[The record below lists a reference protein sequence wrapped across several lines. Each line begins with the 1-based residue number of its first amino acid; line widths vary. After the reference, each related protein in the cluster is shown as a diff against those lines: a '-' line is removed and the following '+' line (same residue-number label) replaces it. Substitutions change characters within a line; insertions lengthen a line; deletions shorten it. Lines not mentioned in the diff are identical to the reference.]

1 MVVATLVAEFRKLQA
16 LANRAIQQLDD
27 AQLHARL
34 DDESNSVAM
43 LMHHLAGNM
52 RSRWTDFLTTDG
64 EKAWRQRDAEF
75 EPPLGDRQQLQAL
88 WEAGWA
94 TLFGALDGLDDAD
107 LGRPVTIRGESQTA
121 LAAIVRQVAH
131 YAGHVHQIVL
141 LAKHLRGADWQ
152 VLSIPRRQS
161 RAYTDRLQA
170 TPPRPA

>member
-1 MVVATLVAEFRKLQA
+1 MVVATLAGEFRKLQA
-16 LANRAIQQLDD
+16 LADRAIQQLDD

-52 RSRWTDFLTTDG
+52 RSRWTDFLTSDG
-64 EKAWRQRDAEF
+64 EKPWRQRDAEF
-75 EPPLGDRQQLQAL
+75 EPPAGDRRQLQAA

-94 TLFGALDGLDDAD
+94 TLFGALAQLEDTD

-121 LAAIVRQVAH
+121 LTAIVRQVAH

-141 LAKHLRGADWQ
+141 LAKHWRGAKWQ
-152 VLSIPRRQS
+152 VLSIPRGQS
-161 RAYTDRLQA
+161 QAYTDRLRA